1 MVDDK
6 QNSEASNIIPKIQKL
21 EVNLSKYGK
30 IIIGTLTWWYR
41 PAPVVRALFKK
52 YDLSGKVI
60 MPFSTNAV
68 WLWKTF
74 K

>member
-1 MVDDK
+1 M
-6 QNSEASNIIPKIQKL
+6 QKL

-41 PAPVVRALFKK
+41 SAPVVRALFKK

-60 MPFSTNAV
+60 MPF
-68 WLWKTF
+68 
-74 K
+74 